1 MGARAE
7 RAPPLCVSHKFI
19 RRDCISDSREKV
31 SRTYET
37 RIMDA
42 VDSDL
47 NNEQENIIIYVPY
60 DIYFNLLHTRD
71 HHDEERRRLVIVCLC
86 WMDHLVG

>member
-1 MGARAE
+1 
-7 RAPPLCVSHKFI
+7 
-19 RRDCISDSREKV
+19 
-31 SRTYET
+31 
-37 RIMDA
+37 MDA